1 MEFPYF
7 VSACCEQRF
16 QTVSP
21 KGLQKSPSFWRI
33 SPHKKR
39 PAKGRLGS
47 ADHTPAIYEN
57 DGQSVVAAK
66 KLKKRFLLSVPA
78 LPACPTTLQRQ

>member
-21 KGLQKSPSFWRI
+21 KGLQKSPSFWRV
-33 SPHKKR
+33 SPHKNDRQKVASDRLTVR
-39 PAKGRLGS
+39 PQSMKMMVDRLW
-47 ADHTPAIYEN
+47 
-57 DGQSVVAAK
+57 Q
-66 KLKKRFLLSVPA
+66 LKN
-78 LPACPTTLQRQ
+78 